1 MGQRVMRRPP
11 KYVQG
16 FIDRHGKPRWYFR
29 RPGFKR
35 VPLPGLPWSPEF
47 MAAYET
53 ALAETPRMEIGASR
67 TVAGTVNAVVIGYF
81 GSAAFH
87 NLAPASQRQY
97 RGIMGRFR
105 REHGD
110 KRIAML
116 QRRHVREMLD
126 AKASTPIAAR
136 NLLYCARVLIR
147 YAIDI
152 GLRADDPTTGI
163 RVGAPKS
170 AGFRTWS
177 EDDIAAFEAHYPI
190 GSKPRLALALLLH
203 TGQRRADVVKMG
215 RQHIRDGL
223 LFVRQQKT
231 GAVLSI
237 PVSPA
242 LSEVLDAT
250 PNEHLT
256 FLVTD
261 RGQPFEPQAFT
272 KWFRRCCD
280 AAGLSKTCSAH
291 GLRKATCR
299 RLAEAGCSA
308 NEIASISGHA
318 SLREVERY
326 TRAADQARMARQAIA
341 RTEQQHQVS
350 NRPETS
356 VKPGRKT
363 LKQL

>member
-97 RGIMGRFR
+97 RGIIERLR
-105 REHGD
+105 RKHGD
-110 KRIAML
+110 KRIAL
-116 QRRHVREMLD
+116 LERRHVKEMLD
-126 AKASTPIAAR
+126 AKAATPVAAR
-136 NLLYCARVLIR
+136 DLLCCLRLLIR
-147 YAIDI
+147 YAVDI
-152 GLRADDPTTGI
+152 GLRADDPTLGL
-163 RVGAPKS
+163 RVAMPKS
-170 AGFRTWS
+170 GGFRTWS
-177 EDDIAAFEAHYPI
+177 EDDIAAFEAYYPI

-203 TGQRRADVVKMG
+203 TAQRRADVVMMG
-215 RQHIRDGL
+215 RQHIRGGV
-223 LFVRQQKT
+223 FSVRQQKT
-231 GAVLSI
+231 GRALSI

-242 LSEVLDAT
+242 LAEVLEAT
-250 PNEHLT
+250 PCEHLT

-261 RGQPFEPQAFT
+261 RGQPFEPMAFT

-280 AAGLSKTCSAH
+280 AAGLPKACSAH
-291 GLRKATCR
+291 GLRKAACR
-299 RLAEAGCSA
+299 RLAEVGCSA
-308 NEIASISGHA
+308 NEIASISGHT
-318 SLREVERY
+318 SLREIERY
-326 TRAADQARMARQAIA
+326 TRAADQARLARNAFA
-341 RTEQQHQVS
+341 RT
-350 NRPETS
+350 RTATS
-356 VKPGRKT
+356 SGKPD
-363 LKQL
+363 